1 MDCSGFGVI
10 LCKKGVL
17 IEIYPIQNG
26 WIEKIE
32 LTYG

>member
-26 WIEKIE
+26 GLKK
-32 LTYG
+32 